1 MAKYVWI
8 GREYVWIYDNSQYV
22 GTCLE
27 MDVLRNLSKMYDI
40 WKIIIAFNYFRKT
53 LHFKSLKEFWICV
66 VFKISQ
72 LFEYSRTVNM
82 PGFWV
87 SRVTRGLPI
96 FCKYDRV
103 LSMRRDAIMKGFWNF
118 EDSEYAR
125 FLHMQA
131 LHKVLNML
139 EYGWIMP
146 G

>member
-53 LHFKSLKEFWICV
+53 LHFKSLKRFWICV

-96 FCKYDRV
+96 FVNMTGFSVC
-103 LSMRRDAIMKGFWNF
+103 LGMQLWKG
-118 EDSEYAR
+118 SEILR
-125 FLHMQA
+125 I
-131 LHKVLNML
+131 LNM
-139 EYGWIMP
+139 P
-146 G
+146 GFSICKRYTKF